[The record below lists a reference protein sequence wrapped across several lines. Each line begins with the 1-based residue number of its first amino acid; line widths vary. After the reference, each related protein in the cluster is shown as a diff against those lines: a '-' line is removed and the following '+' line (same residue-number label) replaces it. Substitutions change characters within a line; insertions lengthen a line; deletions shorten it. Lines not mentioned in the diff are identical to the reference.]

1 MKSIRLFFFLFT
13 LTAVSF
19 ISYGQQHSKQGKL
32 SADYIFTEAQTEPQF
47 KGGLFEWTRFITKN
61 MGVPDSCTIDDISH
75 TMLVEFIV
83 FKTGQV
89 GKVKMLKGSP
99 CMEKELIRIIEMS
112 SGMWIPGRQNNAF
125 VNCYKKTPLIIHIGT
140 Q

>member
-1 MKSIRLFFFLFT
+1 
-13 LTAVSF
+13 
-19 ISYGQQHSKQGKL
+19 
-32 SADYIFTEAQTEPQF
+32 
-47 KGGLFEWTRFITKN
+47 